1 VIAVKKFDALKMVTD
16 EQKFSELVFDMV
28 SECKTT
34 ERLTELLREE
44 MPEKELQTLKSI
56 AQSGYPLSFGNNNVC
71 NV

>member
-1 VIAVKKFDALKMVTD
+1 MKKFDALKMVTD

-34 ERLTELLREE
+34 ERLTERLREE

-56 AQSGYPLSFGNNNVC
+56 AQSGYPLSFDRKQ
-71 NV
+71 

>member
-1 VIAVKKFDALKMVTD
+1 MKKFDVLKMVTD

-56 AQSGYPLSFGNNNVC
+56 AQSGYPLSFDRKQ
-71 NV
+71 

>member
-1 VIAVKKFDALKMVTD
+1 MKKFDALKMVTD

-34 ERLTELLREE
+34 ERLRELLREE

-56 AQSGYPLSFGNNNVC
+56 AQSGYPLSFDRKQ
-71 NV
+71 

>member
-1 VIAVKKFDALKMVTD
+1 MKKFDALKMVTD
-16 EQKFSELVFDMV
+16 EQKFSELVFAMV

-56 AQSGYPLSFGNNNVC
+56 AQSGYPLSFDRKQ
-71 NV
+71 

>member
-1 VIAVKKFDALKMVTD
+1 MKKFDALKMVTG

-56 AQSGYPLSFGNNNVC
+56 AQSGYPLSFDRKQ
-71 NV
+71 

>member
-1 VIAVKKFDALKMVTD
+1 MKKFDALKMVTD

-56 AQSGYPLSFGNNNVC
+56 AQSGYPLSFVRKQ
-71 NV
+71 

>member
-1 VIAVKKFDALKMVTD
+1 MKKFDALKMVTD

-44 MPEKELQTLKSI
+44 MSEKELQTLKSI
-56 AQSGYPLSFGNNNVC
+56 AQSGYPLSFDRKQ
-71 NV
+71 

>member
-1 VIAVKKFDALKMVTD
+1 MKKFDSLKMVTD

-28 SECKTT
+28 LECKTT

-56 AQSGYPLSFGNNNVC
+56 AQSGYPLSFDRKQ
-71 NV
+71 

>member
-1 VIAVKKFDALKMVTD
+1 MKKFDALKMVTD

-44 MPEKELQTLKSI
+44 MPEKELQTLKFI
-56 AQSGYPLSFGNNNVC
+56 AQSGYPLSFDRKQ
-71 NV
+71 

>member
-1 VIAVKKFDALKMVTD
+1 MKKFDALKMVTD

-34 ERLTELLREE
+34 ERLTELLRDE

-56 AQSGYPLSFGNNNVC
+56 AQSGYPLSFDRKQ
-71 NV
+71 

>member
-1 VIAVKKFDALKMVTD
+1 MKKFDALKTVTD

-56 AQSGYPLSFGNNNVC
+56 AQSGYPLSFDRKQ
-71 NV
+71 

>member
-1 VIAVKKFDALKMVTD
+1 MKKFDALKMVAD

-56 AQSGYPLSFGNNNVC
+56 AQSGYPLSFDRKQ
-71 NV
+71 

>member
-1 VIAVKKFDALKMVTD
+1 MKKFDALKMVTD

-56 AQSGYPLSFGNNNVC
+56 AQSDYPLSFDRKQ
-71 NV
+71 

>member
-1 VIAVKKFDALKMVTD
+1 MKKFDALKMVTD
-16 EQKFSELVFDMV
+16 EHKFSELVFDMV

-56 AQSGYPLSFGNNNVC
+56 AQSGYPLSFDRKQ
-71 NV
+71 

>member
-1 VIAVKKFDALKMVTD
+1 MKKFDALKMVTD
-16 EQKFSELVFDMV
+16 QQKFSELVFDMV

-56 AQSGYPLSFGNNNVC
+56 AQSGYPLSFDRKQ
-71 NV
+71 

>member
-1 VIAVKKFDALKMVTD
+1 MKKFDALKMVTD

-44 MPEKELQTLKSI
+44 MPVKELPTLKSI
-56 AQSGYPLSFGNNNVC
+56 AQSGYPLSFDRKQ
-71 NV
+71 

>member
-1 VIAVKKFDALKMVTD
+1 MKKLDAFKMVTD

-56 AQSGYPLSFGNNNVC
+56 AQSGYPLSFDRKQ
-71 NV
+71 

>member
-1 VIAVKKFDALKMVTD
+1 MKKFDALKMVTD

-34 ERLTELLREE
+34 ERLTEILREE

-56 AQSGYPLSFGNNNVC
+56 AQSGYPLSFDRKQ
-71 NV
+71 

>member
-1 VIAVKKFDALKMVTD
+1 MKKFDALKMVTD

-34 ERLTELLREE
+34 ERLAELLREE

-56 AQSGYPLSFGNNNVC
+56 AQSGYPLSFDRKQ
-71 NV
+71 

>member
-1 VIAVKKFDALKMVTD
+1 MKKFDALKMVTD

-28 SECKTT
+28 LECKTT

-56 AQSGYPLSFGNNNVC
+56 AQSGYPLSFDRKQ
-71 NV
+71 

>member
-1 VIAVKKFDALKMVTD
+1 MKKFDALKMVTD

-44 MPEKELQTLKSI
+44 MPEKELQPLKSI
-56 AQSGYPLSFGNNNVC
+56 AQSGYPLSFDRKQ
-71 NV
+71 

>member
-1 VIAVKKFDALKMVTD
+1 MKKFDALKMVTD

-28 SECKTT
+28 LERKTT

-56 AQSGYPLSFGNNNVC
+56 AQSGYPLSFDRKQ
-71 NV
+71 

>member
-1 VIAVKKFDALKMVTD
+1 MKKFDALKMVTD

-44 MPEKELQTLKSI
+44 MPEKELQTIKSI
-56 AQSGYPLSFGNNNVC
+56 AQSDYPLSFDLKQ
-71 NV
+71 

>member
-1 VIAVKKFDALKMVTD
+1 MKKFDALKMVTD

-44 MPEKELQTLKSI
+44 MPKKELQTLKSI
-56 AQSGYPLSFGNNNVC
+56 AQSGYPLSFDRKQ
-71 NV
+71 

>member
-1 VIAVKKFDALKMVTD
+1 MKKFDALKMVTD

-34 ERLTELLREE
+34 ERLTELLRKE

-56 AQSGYPLSFGNNNVC
+56 AQSGYPLSFDRKQ
-71 NV
+71 

>member
-1 VIAVKKFDALKMVTD
+1 MKKFDALKMVTV

-56 AQSGYPLSFGNNNVC
+56 AQSGYPLSFDRKQ
-71 NV
+71 

>member
-1 VIAVKKFDALKMVTD
+1 MKKFDALKMVTD

-44 MPEKELQTLKSI
+44 MPEKELQTLKPI
-56 AQSGYPLSFGNNNVC
+56 AQSGYPLSFDRKQ
-71 NV
+71 

>member
-1 VIAVKKFDALKMVTD
+1 MKKFDALKMVTD

-56 AQSGYPLSFGNNNVC
+56 AQSGYPLSFDRRQ
-71 NV
+71 